1 MKKILLLL
9 FILAN
14 FLFASIGQ
22 ITALVGDVKI
32 SRDSNTILAK
42 LGEKLEKND
51 VINSS
56 KGSKAQITMN
66 DNTIITIGQN
76 STLNIFDYVYDESKP
91 KDSKASFGFMKG
103 SFKSIT
109 GKIGKINKER
119 FKLKTKSASIGIR
132 GTTIIGNQQIIIC
145 TDGAISVTA
154 NGVTVDVAKQELT
167 RTPQGEAPTPPEPLK
182 QDTLDNLEQQT
193 GAGNGE
199 GEQNDNKTNNTNNSP
214 NSANETSNNN
224 NADDVTSFIENQIT
238 SEITKK
244 TKKTKE
250 HSTLS
255 NFTTLGYVNTIIKD
269 GSTFESFKNGEMGI
283 NDFDPNIEST
293 ENEPKPQI
301 GSSSQIN
308 IDNKK
313 IYNSTLKEDTSIDSL
328 TDQNNDAYLSW
339 GEWEGTVEGV
349 TYTGG
354 WIAGTKTAKSI
365 VDNLIKGVND
375 TVNFYGNVIYGD
387 IYDGTSTHEYEIN
400 STSKVDFAF
409 DFGGGS
415 SSFTGS
421 MNLIYTN
428 NSQQTITY
436 NIAIGNNGIVNS
448 SGFSSSD
455 LTHNSNS
462 ITGNVNG
469 SFYGSGEIKAIGGK
483 FDFEDGVIKGSGLFK
498 AIEGTRP

>member
-109 GKIGKINKER
+109 GKIGKINKDR

-154 NGVTVDVAKQELT
+154 NGVTVDVGKQELT
-167 RTPQGEAPTPPEPLK
+167 RISQGGTPTPPEPLK
-182 QDTLDNLEQQT
+182 QDTLDSLEQQDSNT
-193 GAGNGE
+193 PPQNNDGR
-199 GEQNDNKTNNTNNSP
+199 GEQNNNKTNST
-214 NSANETSNNN
+214 NSANEASNNN
-224 NADDVTSFIENQIT
+224 NQDDVTSFIEN
-238 SEITKK
+238 EITKEIN
-244 TKKTKE
+244 KKTNKNKE
-250 HSTLS
+250 HSTFSS
-255 NFTTLGYVNTIIKD
+255 NFSTLGYANTIITD
-269 GSTFESFKNGEMGI
+269 SNNDNTFVSFKNGEMGI
-283 NDFDPNIEST
+283 ENFNPNIHPDQSGNQPT
-293 ENEPKPQI
+293 I
-301 GSSSQIN
+301 GDSSQIN

-313 IYNSTLKEDTSIDSL
+313 ILNSTLNGQSGILAFEDNSS
-328 TDQNNDAYLSW
+328 NPYLSW
-339 GEWEGTVEGV
+339 GEWKGTAQNNVE
-349 TYTGG
+349 YTGG
-354 WIAGTKTAKSI
+354 WIAGIKTAKNI
-365 VDNLIKGVND
+365 VDNVINGINS
-375 TVNFYGNVIYGD
+375 TINFQGDVIHGN
-387 IYDGTSTHEYEIN
+387 IYDGTNLHEIDYGTVN
-400 STSKVDFAF
+400 FAF
-409 DFGGGS
+409 NFGGGS
-415 SSFTGS
+415 GSFTGDI
-421 MNLIYTN
+421 NLSYN
-428 NSQQTITY
+428 QQNGTY
-436 NIAIGNNGIVNS
+436 NIHIGNNGIVNS

-455 LTHNSNS
+455 LTHNSNN

-483 FDFEDGVIKGSGLFK
+483 FDFKDGVIEGSGLFK
-498 AIEGTRP
+498 AERQ